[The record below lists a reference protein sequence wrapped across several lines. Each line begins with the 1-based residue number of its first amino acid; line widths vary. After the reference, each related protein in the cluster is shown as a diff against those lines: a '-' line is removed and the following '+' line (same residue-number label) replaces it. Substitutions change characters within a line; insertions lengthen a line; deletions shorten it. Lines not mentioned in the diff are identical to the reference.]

1 VKPRRKLLWALHAL
15 AGLAGWLALAGPL
28 VQAAERAP
36 AAGGPAG
43 PGSMSPRFK
52 QVQERIAALFQ
63 HRNEP
68 PPPVEP
74 RHNPFRPP
82 GSAPPAAPASSD
94 TPELPRPSAGSDY
107 SGLSPGASLALLQ
120 QGAATLKVSGIF
132 EIGGRAHLVI
142 NARPYKEGD
151 VVQTLVRGETVYL
164 RVKEIAKRSVT
175 LALNEAE
182 MTLKF

>member
-1 VKPRRKLLWALHAL
+1 MKPRRKFLLTRSAL
-15 AGLAGWLALAGPL
+15 AGLAGWLALAGL
-28 VQAAERAP
+28 QVQAAERAP
-36 AAGGPAG
+36 AAGGPTG
-43 PGSMSPRFK
+43 QGSMASRFK
-52 QVQERIAALFQ
+52 QVEERIAALFQ
-63 HRNEP
+63 HRDQP
-68 PPPVEP
+68 PPPIEP

-82 GSAPPAAPASSD
+82 GSAPLAPPVSSD
-94 TPELPRPSAGSDY
+94 TPELPRPPAGSDY

-151 VVQTLVRGETVYL
+151 VVQAQVRGETVYL
-164 RVKEIAKRSVT
+164 RVKEIARRSVT